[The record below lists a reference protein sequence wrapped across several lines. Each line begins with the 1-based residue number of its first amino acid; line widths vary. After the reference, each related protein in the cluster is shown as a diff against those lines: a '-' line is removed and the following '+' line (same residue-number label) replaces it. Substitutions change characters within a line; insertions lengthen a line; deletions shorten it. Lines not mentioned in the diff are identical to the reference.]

1 MTQNIGH
8 RGACG
13 YEPENTLISFKK
25 AIELGA
31 DMIELDVH
39 LTKDNEVVVIHDETL
54 NRTTNGKGGL
64 REKDLSEIKSYRT
77 KEKDQEIPTL
87 QELIDEVKDKVEIN
101 IEIKLEDTA
110 MEVVKIVKRN
120 GIEKNVVISSNHAKQ
135 LRAVKDAAPDVRT
148 ALLYYATKTDRGLPV
163 LVFFARIAFCCIK
176 KLISKRLKQAQ
187 AEYLNLTHFLTK
199 KKFIDELHELGYK
212 VNIWTVNK
220 AKTIEKMKKIGV
232 DGIITNYPDRI

>member
-1 MTQNIGH
+1 
-8 RGACG
+8 
-13 YEPENTLISFKK
+13 
-25 AIELGA
+25 
-31 DMIELDVH
+31 
-39 LTKDNEVVVIHDETL
+39 
-54 NRTTNGKGGL
+54 RTTNGKGSL

-87 QELIDEVKDKVEIN
+87 QEVIDEVKDKVEIN

-110 MEVVKIVKRN
+110 MEVVKIAKKN
-120 GIEKNVVISSNHAKQ
+120 KIEKDIVISSNCAKTLQ
-135 LRAVKDAAPDVRT
+135 AVKKITPNTRT
-148 ALLYYATKTDRGLPV
+148 ALLYYATKKKLNFPLLV
-163 LVFFARIAFCCIK
+163 LFSLIAFCCIK
-176 KLISKRLKQAQ
+176 KLIFKRLKQAQ
-187 AEYLNLTHFLTK
+187 AEYLNLTHFLAK